1 MNRILFRTIT
11 LVIVM
16 RFILHAQSVYVPVQH
31 EVYDFL
37 KRMEA
42 RQLLIEYKD
51 AAKPLS
57 RMQIASALLT
67 LEKHVDEMTRV

>member
-1 MNRILFRTIT
+1 M
-11 LVIVM
+11 VVM
-16 RFILHAQSVYVPVQH
+16 RFIMNGQSVYVPIQH

-51 AAKPLS
+51 AA
-57 RMQIASALLT
+57 LLWKNM
-67 LEKHVDEMTRV
+67 LMR